1 MAKVEV
7 ELKKLYQILVDAEY
21 FYQVPDYQRPYVW
34 DKDHLGALIDDLV
47 GSYTNNRED
56 EYFCGSIVIAE
67 NPKDK
72 RWDVVDGQQR
82 LTSFIILACTIL
94 RLYKHRLEQK
104 SKDFIEGSIYDKY
117 DKEKERLKFLTAQNY
132 NSIFENTVLNHLEF
146 EDNIKKSELNKKF
159 EENTYLRNAYY
170 FRELLNES
178 MENGSISDMDDFV
191 KWFYEHIVLTRIVC
205 FEQDS
210 AMQIFQV
217 LNDRGQPLSP
227 IDILKSSLMQEIKQD
242 SEKRKDFIT
251 TWDKLVEACKSVE
264 GIDIDLEDFF
274 NMYLEYADPSSS
286 KKRADKGLKKVF
298 KDSKKDACE
307 FIYGISEFMK
317 SYTDLLK
324 KQDRYIY
331 LLRYLPS
338 RYWASILTTA
348 LYVKYP
354 DFDALKRLLVSYY
367 YQTWIAGGTITRIKQ
382 TSINIIKNV
391 KNNKGIETIQELI
404 LDNIESYNT
413 FNQYHYNLWDSSSVY
428 PSKWLRPILALAN
441 YFMADEEKPHFIAMD
456 AETQV
461 EHILPQKPKRGSQW
475 NADFDKEKREE
486 WVNHIANLTL
496 LKRKKNAQALNMDF
510 DEKRKIY
517 SGKDPSKVISSMC
530 YRLGIKDF
538 FFFSPLR
545 NTHGYGFTD
554 LAINDLLSKPCIFN
568 PKTNQL
574 VRLDYIKNQFQK
586 TPLLFSADLGA
597 DLVSNIELQKIL
609 LEHFEQCIITDH
621 HKSFEVD
628 WIDGNKISYINLN
641 DEKDANYYS
650 GAFTSALVFSQ
661 IFKYKPLL

>member
-7 ELKKLYQILVDAEY
+7 ELKKLYQILVDA
-21 FYQVPDYQRPYVW
+21 
-34 DKDHLGALIDDLV
+34 
-47 GSYTNNRED
+47 

-94 RLYKHRLEQK
+94 RLYKHRLGQK

-132 NSIFENTVLNHLEF
+132 NSIFENTVLKSLEF

-170 FRELLNES
+170 FKELLDES
-178 MENGSISDMDDFV
+178 MENGAISNIDDFV
-191 KWFYEHIVLTRIVC
+191 MWFYDHIVLTRIIC

-242 SEKRKDFIT
+242 DERRKDFIA
-251 TWDKLVEACKSVE
+251 TWDKIVDACKSVE

-298 KDSKKDACE
+298 KDSKKNACE
-307 FIYGISEFMK
+307 FIYEVSEFMK

-338 RYWASILTTA
+338 RFWASILTTA

-354 DFDALKRLLVSYY
+354 DFDALKKLLVSYY

-391 KNNKGIETIQELI
+391 KNNKDIETIQELI
-404 LDNIESYNT
+404 LDNIAFHNT

-428 PSKWLRPILALAN
+428 PSKWVRPVLALAN
-441 YFMADEEKPHFIAMD
+441 YFMTDDEKPNFITMD

-486 WVNHIANLTL
+486 WVNNIANLTL

-510 DEKRKIY
+510 DEKRQIY
-517 SGKDPSKVISSMC
+517 GGKDMSRVISC
-530 YRLGIKDF
+530 YHITKELY
-538 FFFSPLR
+538 S
-545 NTHGYGFTD
+545 
-554 LAINDLLSKPCIFN
+554 
-568 PKTNQL
+568 
-574 VRLDYIKNQFQK
+574 DYRKWNEN
-586 TPLLFSADLGA
+586 S
-597 DLVSNIELQKIL
+597 LQKRYDFL
-609 LEHFEQCIITDH
+609 YEIITPVLH
-621 HKSFEVD
+621 IE
-628 WIDGNKISYINLN
+628 GQEE
-641 DEKDANYYS
+641 DEDD
-650 GAFTSALVFSQ
+650 FDLE
-661 IFKYKPLL
+661 

>member
-7 ELKKLYQILVDAEY
+7 ELKKLHQILVDSEY

-47 GSYTNNRED
+47 GSYTNKED

-67 NPKDK
+67 NQKDK

-94 RLYKHRLEQK
+94 KLYKHSLGQK
-104 SKDFIEGSIYDKY
+104 SEAFIEESIYDRH
-117 DKEKERLKFLTAQNY
+117 DKERERLKFLTAQNY
-132 NSIFENTVLNHLEF
+132 NNIFENTVLNHLEF

-170 FRELLNES
+170 FKELLNEGV
-178 MENGSISDMDDFV
+178 ENGSISDIDDFV
-191 KWFYEHIVLTRIVC
+191 KWFYEHIVLTRIIC

-227 IDILKSSLMQEIKQD
+227 IDILKSNLMQEIRQD

-251 TWDKLVEACKSVE
+251 TWDKLVEACKSIE
-264 GIDIDLEDFF
+264 GIGIDLEDFF
-274 NMYLEYADPSSS
+274 NMYLEYADPSAS

-307 FIYGISEFMK
+307 FIYGVSAFMK

-354 DFDALKRLLVSYY
+354 DFDALKKLLVSYY

-391 KNNKGIETIQELI
+391 KSNKGIKTIQELI
-404 LDNIESYNT
+404 LNNIDSHNT
-413 FNQYHYNLWDSSSVY
+413 FKQYHDNLWDSSSVY
-428 PSKWLRPILALAN
+428 PSKWVRPVLALAN
-441 YFMADEEKPHFIAMD
+441 YFMVDEEKPNFIVMD

-461 EHILPQKPKRGSQW
+461 EHVLPQSPKESSQW
-475 NADFDKEKREE
+475 NADFDKEKKEE
-486 WVNHIANLTL
+486 WVNNIANLTL
-496 LKRKKNAQALNMDF
+496 LKRKKNAQALNGDF

-517 SGKDPSKVISSMC
+517 SGKDTSKVISC
-530 YRLGIKDF
+530 YDITKELYR
-538 FFFSPLR
+538 
-545 NTHGYGFTD
+545 
-554 LAINDLLSKPCIFN
+554 
-568 PKTNQL
+568 
-574 VRLDYIKNQFQK
+574 DYEKWDEK
-586 TPLLFSADLGA
+586 S
-597 DLVSNIELQKIL
+597 LQKRRNFL
-609 LEHFEQCIITDH
+609 YGIITPILH
-621 HKSFEVD
+621 IEGQEEKKMILKKRLI
-628 WIDGNKISYINLN
+628 WN
-641 DEKDANYYS
+641 D
-650 GAFTSALVFSQ
+650 
-661 IFKYKPLL
+661 

>member
-7 ELKKLYQILVDAEY
+7 ELKKLHQILVDAEY

-56 EYFCGSIVIAE
+56 EYFCSSIVIAE

-94 RLYKHRLEQK
+94 RLYKHRLGQK

-146 EDNIKKSELNKKF
+146 EDNIKKSEWNKKF
-159 EENTYLRNAYY
+159 EENTYY
-170 FRELLNES
+170 FKELLNES

-191 KWFYEHIVLTRIVC
+191 KWFYEHIALTRIIC

-274 NMYLEYADPSSS
+274 NMFLEYADPSAS

-298 KDSKKDACE
+298 KDSKKDACG
-307 FIYGISEFMK
+307 FIYDVSAFMK

-338 RYWASILTTA
+338 RFWASILTTA

-354 DFDALKRLLVSYY
+354 DFDALKKLLVSYY

-391 KNNKGIETIQELI
+391 KSNKDIETIQELI

-413 FNQYHYNLWDSSSVY
+413 FNQYHYNLWDSYSVY
-428 PSKWLRPILALAN
+428 PSKWLRPVLALAN
-441 YFMADEEKPHFIAMD
+441 YFMTDEEKPHFIVMD

-461 EHILPQKPKRGSQW
+461 EHILPQTPKRGSQW

-486 WVNHIANLTL
+486 WVNNIANLTL
-496 LKRKKNAQALNMDF
+496 LKRKKNAKALNGDF

-517 SGKDPSKVISSMC
+517 GGKDPSKVISC
-530 YRLGIKDF
+530 YDITKELYSNYRKWNEKSLQERYKSLYNTITPVLHIEGQEEEIEEEIEDDF
-538 FFFSPLR
+538 
-545 NTHGYGFTD
+545 D
-554 LAINDLLSKPCIFN
+554 L
-568 PKTNQL
+568 
-574 VRLDYIKNQFQK
+574 
-586 TPLLFSADLGA
+586 
-597 DLVSNIELQKIL
+597 E
-609 LEHFEQCIITDH
+609 
-621 HKSFEVD
+621 
-628 WIDGNKISYINLN
+628 
-641 DEKDANYYS
+641 
-650 GAFTSALVFSQ
+650 
-661 IFKYKPLL
+661 

>member
-7 ELKKLYQILVDAEY
+7 ELKKLHKILVDGDY

-47 GSYTNNRED
+47 GSYTNNKED

-67 NPKDK
+67 NQKDK

-94 RLYKHRLEQK
+94 KLYKNSLGQK
-104 SKDFIEGSIYDKY
+104 SEAFIKESIHDRH
-117 DKEKERLKFLTAQNY
+117 DEEKERLKFLTAQNY
-132 NSIFENTVLNHLEF
+132 NNIFENTVLNNLEF

-170 FRELLNES
+170 FKELLNES
-178 MENGSISDMDDFV
+178 VANDSISDIDDFV
-191 KWFYEHIVLTRIVC
+191 KWFYEHIVLTRIIC

-227 IDILKSSLMQEIKQD
+227 IDILKSNLMQEIKQD
-242 SEKRKDFIT
+242 SEKRKDFII
-251 TWDKLVEACKSVE
+251 TWDKLVEACKSIE

-274 NMYLEYADPSSS
+274 NMYLEYADPSNS
-286 KKRADKGLKKVF
+286 KKRVDKELKKVF

-307 FIYGISEFMK
+307 FIYGVSAFMK

-354 DFDALKRLLVSYY
+354 DFDALKKLLVSYY

-391 KNNKGIETIQELI
+391 KSNKGIKTIQELI
-404 LDNIESYNT
+404 LNNIDSHDT
-413 FNQYHYNLWDSSSVY
+413 FDQYSYNLWRSSSVY
-428 PSKWLRPILALAN
+428 PSNWVRPVLALAN
-441 YFMADEEKPHFIAMD
+441 YFMVDEEKPNFIVME

-461 EHILPQKPKRGSQW
+461 EHILPQKPKKGSQW
-475 NADFDKEKREE
+475 NADFDKEKKEK
-486 WVNHIANLTL
+486 WVNNIANLTL
-496 LKRKKNAQALNMDF
+496 LKRKKNAQALNGDF

-517 SGKDPSKVISSMC
+517 GGKDTSKVISC
-530 YRLGIKDF
+530 YDITKELYKDYKKWDEK
-538 FFFSPLR
+538 S
-545 NTHGYGFTD
+545 
-554 LAINDLLSKPCIFN
+554 
-568 PKTNQL
+568 
-574 VRLDYIKNQFQK
+574 
-586 TPLLFSADLGA
+586 
-597 DLVSNIELQKIL
+597 LQKRYDFL
-609 LEHFEQCIITDH
+609 YGIITPILHIEEEEDD
-621 HKSFEVD
+621 FEEE
-628 WIDGNKISYINLN
+628 IDL
-641 DEKDANYYS
+641 E
-650 GAFTSALVFSQ
+650 
-661 IFKYKPLL
+661 

>member
-1 MAKVEV
+1 MARIEV
-7 ELKKLYQILVDAEY
+7 ELKGLHQILADRDY

-34 DKDHLGALIDDLV
+34 DKDHLGALMDDLV

-56 EYFCGSIVIAE
+56 EYFCGSIVIAK
-67 NPKDK
+67 NQKDE

-94 RLYKHRLEQK
+94 RLYKHSLGQK
-104 SKDFIEGSIYDKY
+104 SKAFIEESIYDRF
-117 DKEKERLKFLTAQNY
+117 DKDKNRLRFLTAQNY
-132 NSIFENTVLNHLEF
+132 NHIFENTVLKNLEF
-146 EDNIKKSELNKKF
+146 EDNLKKSELHKKF
-159 EENTYLRNAYY
+159 EENTYWRNAYY
-170 FRELLNES
+170 FKELLNES
-178 MENGSISDMDDFV
+178 IKNGSISDIDDFV
-191 KWFYEHIVLTRIVC
+191 GWFYEHIVLTRIIC

-242 SEKRKDFIT
+242 SERREDFKT
-251 TWDKLVEACKSVE
+251 TWDKLVEDCKSVE

-274 NMYLEYADPSSS
+274 NMYLEYADPSAS

-307 FIYGISEFMK
+307 FIYDVSAFMK

-324 KQDRYIY
+324 KQDRYIH

-338 RYWASILTTA
+338 RFWASILTTA

-354 DFDALKRLLVSYY
+354 DFDALKKLLVSYY

-391 KNNKGIETIQELI
+391 KSIKGIETIQELV
-404 LDNIESYNT
+404 LDNIGSYNT
-413 FNQYHYNLWDSSSVY
+413 FNQYFYNLWDSSSVY
-428 PSKWLRPILALAN
+428 SSKWVRPVLALAN
-441 YFMADEEKPHFIAMD
+441 YFMTDEEKPHFIVMD

-475 NADFDKEKREE
+475 NADFDQEKREE
-486 WVNHIANLTL
+486 WVNSIANLTL
-496 LKRKKNAQALNMDF
+496 LKRKKNAKALNMDF

-517 SGKDPSKVISSMC
+517 GGKDTSKVISC
-530 YRLGIKDF
+530 YDITKELY
-538 FFFSPLR
+538 S
-545 NTHGYGFTD
+545 
-554 LAINDLLSKPCIFN
+554 
-568 PKTNQL
+568 
-574 VRLDYIKNQFQK
+574 DYKK
-586 TPLLFSADLGA
+586 WDEES
-597 DLVSNIELQKIL
+597 LQKRYKSL
-609 LEHFEQCIITDH
+609 YEIITPILH
-621 HKSFEVD
+621 IEGQEEEEEKLKA
-628 WIDGNKISYINLN
+628 NALN
-641 DEKDANYYS
+641 M
-650 GAFTSALVFSQ
+650 
-661 IFKYKPLL
+661 IF

>member
-94 RLYKHRLEQK
+94 RLYKHRLGQK
-104 SKDFIEGSIYDKY
+104 SKDFIEGSIYDEY

-159 EENTYLRNAYY
+159 DENTYLRNAYY

-178 MENGSISDMDDFV
+178 IKNGSISDIDDFV
-191 KWFYEHIVLTRIVC
+191 KWFYEHIVVTRIVC

-264 GIDIDLEDFF
+264 GVDIDLEDFF
-274 NMYLEYADPSSS
+274 NMYLEYADPSAS

-298 KDSKKDACE
+298 KDSKKDACG
-307 FIYGISEFMK
+307 FIYDVSAFMK

-338 RYWASILTTA
+338 RFWASILTTA

-354 DFDALKRLLVSYY
+354 DFDALKKLLVSYY

-391 KNNKGIETIQELI
+391 KNNKDIETIQELI

-413 FNQYHYNLWDSSSVY
+413 FDQYRYNLWDSYSVY
-428 PSKWLRPILALAN
+428 PSKWLRPVLALAN
-441 YFMADEEKPHFIAMD
+441 YFMTDEEKPYFIVMD

-461 EHILPQKPKRGSQW
+461 EHILPQNPKRGSQW
-475 NADFDKEKREE
+475 NADFDKEKREK
-486 WVNHIANLTL
+486 WVNNIANLTL
-496 LKRKKNAQALNMDF
+496 LKRKKNAKALNGDF

-517 SGKDPSKVISSMC
+517 GGKDPSKVISC
-530 YRLGIKDF
+530 YDITKELYSSYRKWNEKSLQERYKSLYNTITPILHIEGQIEGQKEEIEEEFEDDF
-538 FFFSPLR
+538 
-545 NTHGYGFTD
+545 D
-554 LAINDLLSKPCIFN
+554 L
-568 PKTNQL
+568 
-574 VRLDYIKNQFQK
+574 
-586 TPLLFSADLGA
+586 
-597 DLVSNIELQKIL
+597 E
-609 LEHFEQCIITDH
+609 
-621 HKSFEVD
+621 
-628 WIDGNKISYINLN
+628 
-641 DEKDANYYS
+641 
-650 GAFTSALVFSQ
+650 
-661 IFKYKPLL
+661 

>member
-94 RLYKHRLEQK
+94 KLYKHRLGQK

-132 NSIFENTVLNHLEF
+132 NSIFENTVLNNLEF

-170 FRELLNES
+170 FKELLNES

-191 KWFYEHIVLTRIVC
+191 KWFYEHIALTRIIC

-286 KKRADKGLKKVF
+286 KKRADKELKKVF
-298 KDSKKDACE
+298 KDSKKDACG
-307 FIYGISEFMK
+307 FIYEISEFMK
-317 SYTDLLK
+317 AYTALLK

-354 DFDALKRLLVSYY
+354 DFDALKKLLVSYY
-367 YQTWIAGGTITRIKQ
+367 YQTWIAGGTITHIKQ

-391 KNNKGIETIQELI
+391 KSNKDTETIQELI
-404 LDNIESYNT
+404 LNNIDSYNT
-413 FNQYHYNLWDSSSVY
+413 FNQYHYNLWDSYSVY
-428 PSKWLRPILALAN
+428 SSKWVRPVLALAN
-441 YFMADEEKPHFIAMD
+441 YFMADEEKPHFIVID
-456 AETQV
+456 SETQV
-461 EHILPQKPKRGSQW
+461 EHILPQNPKRGSQW
-475 NADFDKEKREE
+475 NADFNKEKREE
-486 WVNHIANLTL
+486 WVNNIANLTL
-496 LKRKKNAQALNMDF
+496 LKRKKNAKALNGDF

-517 SGKDPSKVISSMC
+517 GGKDPSKVISC
-530 YRLGIKDF
+530 YDITKELYNNYRKWNEKSLQERYDF
-538 FFFSPLR
+538 L
-545 NTHGYGFTD
+545 Y
-554 LAINDLLSKPCIFN
+554 
-568 PKTNQL
+568 
-574 VRLDYIKNQFQK
+574 
-586 TPLLFSADLGA
+586 
-597 DLVSNIELQKIL
+597 
-609 LEHFEQCIITDH
+609 
-621 HKSFEVD
+621 
-628 WIDGNKISYINLN
+628 NKITPVLHIEGQEEEYEDDFDL
-641 DEKDANYYS
+641 E
-650 GAFTSALVFSQ
+650 
-661 IFKYKPLL
+661 

>member
-132 NSIFENTVLNHLEF
+132 NNIFENTVLNHLEF

-159 EENTYLRNAYY
+159 DENTYLRNAYY

-191 KWFYEHIVLTRIVC
+191 EWFYEHIVLTRIIC

-227 IDILKSSLMQEIKQD
+227 IDILKSNLMQEIKQD

-251 TWDKLVEACKSVE
+251 TWDKLVEDCKSVE

-274 NMYLEYADPSSS
+274 NMYLEYADPSVS

-298 KDSKKDACE
+298 KDSKKDACG
-307 FIYGISEFMK
+307 FIYEVSEFMK
-317 SYTDLLK
+317 AYTALLK
-324 KQDRYIY
+324 KQDRYLY

-354 DFDALKRLLVSYY
+354 DFDALKKLLVSYY
-367 YQTWIAGGTITRIKQ
+367 YQTWIAGGTITRIKP

-391 KNNKGIETIQELI
+391 KSNKGIETIKELI
-404 LDNIESYNT
+404 LHNIDSYNT
-413 FNQYHYNLWDSSSVY
+413 FNQYFYNLWKSSSVY
-428 PSKWLRPILALAN
+428 PSKWVHPVLALAN
-441 YFMADEEKPHFIAMD
+441 YFMADEEKPHFIVMD

-461 EHILPQKPKRGSQW
+461 EHILPQNPRKGSQW

-486 WVNHIANLTL
+486 WVNRIANLTL
-496 LKRKKNAQALNMDF
+496 LKRKKNAKALNGDF

-517 SGKDPSKVISSMC
+517 GGKDTSKAISC
-530 YRLGIKDF
+530 Y
-538 FFFSPLR
+538 
-545 NTHGYGFTD
+545 
-554 LAINDLLSKPCIFN
+554 
-568 PKTNQL
+568 
-574 VRLDYIKNQFQK
+574 YITK
-586 TPLLFSADLGA
+586 
-597 DLVSNIELQKIL
+597 ELYNNYKKWNEKSLQERDKFL
-609 LEHFEQCIITDH
+609 YDIITPVLH
-621 HKSFEVD
+621 IEGQKE
-628 WIDGNKISYINLN
+628 GYEYE
-641 DEKDANYYS
+641 DEFD
-650 GAFTSALVFSQ
+650 LE
-661 IFKYKPLL
+661 

>member
-7 ELKKLYQILVDAEY
+7 ELKKLHQILVDGEY

-47 GSYTNNRED
+47 GSYTNNKED

-67 NPKDK
+67 NQKDN

-94 RLYKHRLEQK
+94 KLYKNSLGQK
-104 SKDFIEGSIYDKY
+104 SKAFIKESIYDRH
-117 DKEKERLKFLTAQNY
+117 DEEKERLKFLTAQNY
-132 NSIFENTVLNHLEF
+132 NNIFENTVLNHLEF

-170 FRELLNES
+170 FKELLNES
-178 MENGSISDMDDFV
+178 VENGSISDIDDFV
-191 KWFYEHIVLTRIVC
+191 KWFYEHIVLTRIIC

-227 IDILKSSLMQEIKQD
+227 IDILKSNLMQEIKQD

-251 TWDKLVEACKSVE
+251 TWDKLIEACKSIE
-264 GIDIDLEDFF
+264 DIDIDLEDFF
-274 NMYLEYADPSSS
+274 NMYLEYADPSTS

-307 FIYGISEFMK
+307 FIYGVSAFMK

-354 DFDALKRLLVSYY
+354 DFDALKKLLVSYY
-367 YQTWIAGGTITRIKQ
+367 YQNWIAGGTITRIKQ

-391 KNNKGIETIQELI
+391 KSNKGIKTIQELI
-404 LDNIESYNT
+404 LNNIDSYNT
-413 FNQYHYNLWDSSSVY
+413 FDQYFYNLWDSYSVY
-428 PSKWLRPILALAN
+428 PSKWVRPVLALAN
-441 YFMADEEKPHFIAMD
+441 YFMVDEEKPNFIVMD

-475 NADFDKEKREE
+475 NADFDKEKKEK
-486 WVNHIANLTL
+486 WVNNIANLTL
-496 LKRKKNAQALNMDF
+496 LKRKKNAQALNGDF

-517 SGKDPSKVISSMC
+517 GGKDTSKMISC
-530 YRLGIKDF
+530 YDITKELYR
-538 FFFSPLR
+538 
-545 NTHGYGFTD
+545 
-554 LAINDLLSKPCIFN
+554 
-568 PKTNQL
+568 
-574 VRLDYIKNQFQK
+574 DYEKWDEK
-586 TPLLFSADLGA
+586 S
-597 DLVSNIELQKIL
+597 LQKRHNFL
-609 LEHFEQCIITDH
+609 HGIITPILH
-621 HKSFEVD
+621 IEGQEEEFEEE
-628 WIDGNKISYINLN
+628 IEEEN
-641 DEKDANYYS
+641 
-650 GAFTSALVFSQ
+650 
-661 IFKYKPLL
+661 

>member
-7 ELKKLYQILVDAEY
+7 ELKKLHQILVDSEY

-47 GSYTNNRED
+47 SSYTDNED
-56 EYFCGSIVIAE
+56 QYFCGSIVIAE
-67 NPKDK
+67 NQKDN

-94 RLYKHRLEQK
+94 RLYKDSLEQK
-104 SKDFIEGSIYDKY
+104 SKAFIEESIYDRY
-117 DKEKERLKFLTAQNY
+117 DKEKERLRFLTAQNY

-159 EENTYLRNAYY
+159 DENTYLRNAYY

-178 MENGSISDMDDFV
+178 IKNGSISDIDDFV
-191 KWFYEHIVLTRIVC
+191 EWFYEHIVLTRIIC

-264 GIDIDLEDFF
+264 GVDIDLEDFF
-274 NMYLEYADPSSS
+274 NMYLEYADPSTS

-298 KDSKKDACE
+298 KDSKKDACGFIYEISE
-307 FIYGISEFMK
+307 FIYDVSAFMK

-338 RYWASILTTA
+338 RFWASILTTA

-391 KNNKGIETIQELI
+391 KSNKGIETIQELI

-413 FNQYHYNLWDSSSVY
+413 FNQYHYNLWESSSVY
-428 PSKWLRPILALAN
+428 PSKWVRPVLALAN
-441 YFMADEEKPHFIAMD
+441 YFMADEEKPHFIVMD

-496 LKRKKNAQALNMDF
+496 LKRKKNAQALNGDF

-517 SGKDPSKVISSMC
+517 GGKDTSKVISC
-530 YRLGIKDF
+530 YDITKEL
-538 FFFSPLR
+538 
-545 NTHGYGFTD
+545 Y
-554 LAINDLLSKPCIFN
+554 
-568 PKTNQL
+568 
-574 VRLDYIKNQFQK
+574 
-586 TPLLFSADLGA
+586 
-597 DLVSNIELQKIL
+597 SNYRKWNEKSLQERHKFL
-609 LEHFEQCIITDH
+609 YNIITPILHIEGQEEEIEEEIEDD
-621 HKSFEVD
+621 FDLE
-628 WIDGNKISYINLN
+628 
-641 DEKDANYYS
+641 
-650 GAFTSALVFSQ
+650 
-661 IFKYKPLL
+661 

>member
-7 ELKKLYQILVDAEY
+7 ELKKLHQILVDSEY

-47 GSYTNNRED
+47 GSYTNNKED
-56 EYFCGSIVIAE
+56 QYFCGSIVIAE
-67 NPKDK
+67 NQKDN

-94 RLYKHRLEQK
+94 KLYKNSLGQK
-104 SKDFIEGSIYDKY
+104 SEAFIKESIYDRH
-117 DKEKERLKFLTAQNY
+117 DEEKERLKFLTAQNY
-132 NSIFENTVLNHLEF
+132 NNIFENTVLNHLEF

-159 EENTYLRNAYY
+159 EENTYLRNAYH
-170 FRELLNES
+170 FKELLNES
-178 MENGSISDMDDFV
+178 VENGSISDIDNFV
-191 KWFYEHIVLTRIVC
+191 EWFYEHIALTRIIC

-227 IDILKSSLMQEIKQD
+227 IDILKSNLMQEIKQD

-251 TWDKLVEACKSVE
+251 TWDKLVEACKSIE

-274 NMYLEYADPSSS
+274 NMYLEYADPSVS

-307 FIYGISEFMK
+307 FIYGVSAFMK

-354 DFDALKRLLVSYY
+354 DFDALKKLLVSYY
-367 YQTWIAGGTITRIKQ
+367 YQNWIAGGAITRIKQ

-391 KNNKGIETIQELI
+391 KSNKGIKTIQELI
-404 LDNIESYNT
+404 LNNIDSYNT
-413 FNQYHYNLWDSSSVY
+413 FDQYFYNLWDSSSVY
-428 PSKWLRPILALAN
+428 PSKWVRPVLSLAN
-441 YFMADEEKPHFIAMD
+441 YFMVDEEKPNFIVMD

-461 EHILPQKPKRGSQW
+461 EHILPQKPKKGSQW
-475 NADFDKEKREE
+475 NADFDKEKKEK
-486 WVNHIANLTL
+486 WVNNIANLTL
-496 LKRKKNAQALNMDF
+496 LKRKKNAKALNGDF

-517 SGKDPSKVISSMC
+517 GGKDTSKVISC
-530 YRLGIKDF
+530 YDITKELYR
-538 FFFSPLR
+538 
-545 NTHGYGFTD
+545 
-554 LAINDLLSKPCIFN
+554 
-568 PKTNQL
+568 
-574 VRLDYIKNQFQK
+574 DYKK
-586 TPLLFSADLGA
+586 WDEKS
-597 DLVSNIELQKIL
+597 LQKRYDSL
-609 LEHFEQCIITDH
+609 YEIITPILHIEGQEEEYEDD
-621 HKSFEVD
+621 FDLE
-628 WIDGNKISYINLN
+628 
-641 DEKDANYYS
+641 
-650 GAFTSALVFSQ
+650 
-661 IFKYKPLL
+661 

>member
-7 ELKKLYQILVDAEY
+7 ELKKLYQILADSEY

-34 DKDHLGALIDDLV
+34 DEDHLGALIDDLV
-47 GSYTNNRED
+47 DSYTNNKE

-67 NPKDK
+67 NQKDK

-94 RLYKHRLEQK
+94 KLYEHNLGQK
-104 SKDFIEGSIYDKY
+104 SKAFIKESIHDRH
-117 DKEKERLKFLTAQNY
+117 DEEKERLKFLTAQNY
-132 NSIFENTVLNHLEF
+132 NAIFENTVLNNLEF
-146 EDNIKKSELNKKF
+146 EYNIKKSELNKKF

-170 FRELLNES
+170 FKELLNES
-178 MENGSISDMDDFV
+178 EENGSISDIDNFV
-191 KWFYEHIVLTRIVC
+191 EWFYEHIVLTRIIC

-227 IDILKSSLMQEIKQD
+227 IDILKSNLMQEIKQD

-251 TWDKLVEACKSVE
+251 TWDKLVEACKSIE

-274 NMYLEYADPSSS
+274 NMYLEYADPSNS
-286 KKRADKGLKKVF
+286 KERADKRLKKVF

-307 FIYGISEFMK
+307 FIYGVSAFMK

-354 DFDALKRLLVSYY
+354 DFDALKKLLVSYY

-391 KNNKGIETIQELI
+391 KSNKGIKTIQELI
-404 LDNIESYNT
+404 LNNIDSYNT
-413 FNQYHYNLWDSSSVY
+413 FNQYFYNLWDSSSVY
-428 PSKWLRPILALAN
+428 PSKWVRPVLALAN
-441 YFMADEEKPHFIAMD
+441 YFMVDEEKPNFIVMD

-461 EHILPQKPKRGSQW
+461 EHVLPQKPEKDSQW
-475 NADFDKEKREE
+475 NADFDKEKKEE
-486 WVNHIANLTL
+486 WVNNIANLTL
-496 LKRKKNAQALNMDF
+496 LKRKKNAQALNGDF
-510 DEKRKIY
+510 DEKIKIY
-517 SGKDPSKVISSMC
+517 GGKDTSKVISC
-530 YRLGIKDF
+530 YDITKELYR
-538 FFFSPLR
+538 
-545 NTHGYGFTD
+545 
-554 LAINDLLSKPCIFN
+554 
-568 PKTNQL
+568 
-574 VRLDYIKNQFQK
+574 DYEKWDEK
-586 TPLLFSADLGA
+586 S
-597 DLVSNIELQKIL
+597 LQKRRNFL
-609 LEHFEQCIITDH
+609 YGIITPILH
-621 HKSFEVD
+621 IEGQEEEIEEE
-628 WIDGNKISYINLN
+628 IDL
-641 DEKDANYYS
+641 E
-650 GAFTSALVFSQ
+650 
-661 IFKYKPLL
+661 

>member
-132 NSIFENTVLNHLEF
+132 NNIFENTVLNNLEF

-178 MENGSISDMDDFV
+178 MKNGSISDIDNFV
-191 KWFYEHIVLTRIVC
+191 KWFYEHIALTRIIC

-264 GIDIDLEDFF
+264 GVDIDLEDFF
-274 NMYLEYADPSSS
+274 NMYLEYADPSVS
-286 KKRADKGLKKVF
+286 KKRADKELKKVF
-298 KDSKKDACE
+298 KDSKKDACG
-307 FIYGISEFMK
+307 FIYEISEFMK
-317 SYTDLLK
+317 AYTALLK
-324 KQDRYIY
+324 KQDRYVY

-338 RYWASILTTA
+338 RYWVSILTTA

-354 DFDALKRLLVSYY
+354 DFDALKKLLVSYY
-367 YQTWIAGGTITRIKQ
+367 YQTWIAGGTITRIKP

-391 KNNKGIETIQELI
+391 KSNKDIETIQELV
-404 LDNIESYNT
+404 LNNINSYNT

-428 PSKWLRPILALAN
+428 PSKWLRPVLALAN
-441 YFMADEEKPHFIAMD
+441 YFMTDEEKPHFIAMD

-461 EHILPQKPKRGSQW
+461 EHILPQNPKKGSQW
-475 NADFDKEKREE
+475 NADFDKEKREK
-486 WVNHIANLTL
+486 WVNDIANLTL
-496 LKRKKNAQALNMDF
+496 LKRKKNAKALNGDF

-517 SGKDPSKVISSMC
+517 GGKDPSKVISC
-530 YRLGIKDF
+530 YDITKELYSNYRKWNEKSLKERYK
-538 FFFSPLR
+538 SLY
-545 NTHGYGFTD
+545 NTITPVLHIEGQKEEFEEEIEEEID
-554 LAINDLLSKPCIFN
+554 L
-568 PKTNQL
+568 
-574 VRLDYIKNQFQK
+574 
-586 TPLLFSADLGA
+586 
-597 DLVSNIELQKIL
+597 E
-609 LEHFEQCIITDH
+609 
-621 HKSFEVD
+621 
-628 WIDGNKISYINLN
+628 
-641 DEKDANYYS
+641 
-650 GAFTSALVFSQ
+650 
-661 IFKYKPLL
+661 

>member
-7 ELKKLYQILVDAEY
+7 ELKKLHQILVDNDF

-56 EYFCGSIVIAE
+56 EYFCGSIVIVE
-67 NPKDK
+67 NQKDK

-94 RLYKHRLEQK
+94 KLYKNSLGQK
-104 SKDFIEGSIYDKY
+104 SKAFIEESIYDRY
-117 DKEKERLKFLTAQNY
+117 NKEKGRLKFLTAQNY
-132 NSIFENTVLNHLEF
+132 NSIFENTVLNNLEF

-170 FRELLNES
+170 FKELLNES
-178 MENGSISDMDDFV
+178 IKNGSISDMDDFV
-191 KWFYEHIVLTRIVC
+191 EWFYEHIVLTRIIC

-227 IDILKSSLMQEIKQD
+227 IDILKSNLMQEIKQD

-251 TWDKLVEACKSVE
+251 TWDKLVEACKSIE

-286 KKRADKGLKKVF
+286 KKRVDKELKKVF

-307 FIYGISEFMK
+307 FIYGVSAFME

-331 LLRYLPS
+331 LLRYLPY

-354 DFDALKRLLVSYY
+354 DFDALKKLLVSYY

-391 KNNKGIETIQELI
+391 KSNKGIKTIQELI
-404 LDNIESYNT
+404 LNNIDSHNT
-413 FNQYHYNLWDSSSVY
+413 FKQYHDNLWDSSSVY
-428 PSKWLRPILALAN
+428 PSKWVHPVLALAN
-441 YFMADEEKPHFIAMD
+441 YFMVDEEKPNFIVMD

-461 EHILPQKPKRGSQW
+461 EHVLPQKPKRGSQW
-475 NADFDKEKREE
+475 DADFDKKKEE
-486 WVNHIANLTL
+486 L
-496 LKRKKNAQALNMDF
+496 
-510 DEKRKIY
+510 
-517 SGKDPSKVISSMC
+517 GK
-530 YRLGIKDF
+530 
-538 FFFSPLR
+538 
-545 NTHGYGFTD
+545 
-554 LAINDLLSKPCIFN
+554 
-568 PKTNQL
+568 
-574 VRLDYIKNQFQK
+574 
-586 TPLLFSADLGA
+586 
-597 DLVSNIELQKIL
+597 
-609 LEHFEQCIITDH
+609 
-621 HKSFEVD
+621 
-628 WIDGNKISYINLN
+628 
-641 DEKDANYYS
+641 
-650 GAFTSALVFSQ
+650 
-661 IFKYKPLL
+661 

>member
-94 RLYKHRLEQK
+94 RLYKHRLGQK

-132 NSIFENTVLNHLEF
+132 NSIFENTVLNNLEF

-178 MENGSISDMDDFV
+178 MENGSISDIDDFV
-191 KWFYEHIVLTRIVC
+191 KWFYEHIALTRIIC

-264 GIDIDLEDFF
+264 GIDINLEDFF

-298 KDSKKDACE
+298 KDSKKDACG
-307 FIYGISEFMK
+307 FIYEISEFMK
-317 SYTDLLK
+317 AYIALLK
-324 KQDRYIY
+324 KQDRYVY

-348 LYVKYP
+348 LHVKYP
-354 DFDALKRLLVSYY
+354 DFDALKKLLVSYY

-391 KNNKGIETIQELI
+391 KSNKDIETIQELI

-413 FNQYHYNLWDSSSVY
+413 FNQYRYNLWDSDSVY
-428 PSKWLRPILALAN
+428 PSKWVRPVLALAN
-441 YFMADEEKPHFIAMD
+441 YFMADEEKPHFIVMD

-461 EHILPQKPKRGSQW
+461 EHILPQTPKRGSQW

-496 LKRKKNAQALNMDF
+496 LKRKKNAKALNGDF

-517 SGKDPSKVISSMC
+517 GGKDPSKVISC
-530 YRLGIKDF
+530 YDITKELYSNYRKWNEKSLQERYKSLYNTITPVLHIEGQEEEFEEGFEDDF
-538 FFFSPLR
+538 
-545 NTHGYGFTD
+545 D
-554 LAINDLLSKPCIFN
+554 L
-568 PKTNQL
+568 
-574 VRLDYIKNQFQK
+574 
-586 TPLLFSADLGA
+586 
-597 DLVSNIELQKIL
+597 E
-609 LEHFEQCIITDH
+609 
-621 HKSFEVD
+621 
-628 WIDGNKISYINLN
+628 
-641 DEKDANYYS
+641 
-650 GAFTSALVFSQ
+650 
-661 IFKYKPLL
+661 

>member
-1 MAKVEV
+1 M
-7 ELKKLYQILVDAEY
+7 L
-21 FYQVPDYQRPYVW
+21 
-34 DKDHLGALIDDLV
+34 
-47 GSYTNNRED
+47 NN
-56 EYFCGSIVIAE
+56 
-67 NPKDK
+67 
-72 RWDVVDGQQR
+72 
-82 LTSFIILACTIL
+82 
-94 RLYKHRLEQK
+94 
-104 SKDFIEGSIYDKY
+104 
-117 DKEKERLKFLTAQNY
+117 
-132 NSIFENTVLNHLEF
+132 LEF
-146 EDNIKKSELNKKF
+146 EYNIKKSKLNKKF
-159 EENTYLRNAYY
+159 DENTYLRNAYY

-191 KWFYEHIVLTRIVC
+191 KWFYEHIALTRIIC

-307 FIYGISEFMK
+307 FIYDVSAFMK

-324 KQDRYIY
+324 KPDRYIY

-338 RYWASILTTA
+338 RFWASILTTA

-354 DFDALKRLLVSYY
+354 DFDALKKLLVSYY

-391 KNNKGIETIQELI
+391 KSNKGIETIQELI

-413 FNQYHYNLWDSSSVY
+413 FNQYHYNLCV
-428 PSKWLRPILALAN
+428 LALAN
-441 YFMADEEKPHFIAMD
+441 YFMTDEEKPHFIAMD

-461 EHILPQKPKRGSQW
+461 EHILPQTPKRGSQW

-496 LKRKKNAQALNMDF
+496 LKRKKNAEALNMDF

-517 SGKDPSKVISSMC
+517 GGKDPSKVISC
-530 YRLGIKDF
+530 YDITKELYSD
-538 FFFSPLR
+538 
-545 NTHGYGFTD
+545 YGKWD
-554 LAINDLLSKPCIFN
+554 EES
-568 PKTNQL
+568 
-574 VRLDYIKNQFQK
+574 
-586 TPLLFSADLGA
+586 
-597 DLVSNIELQKIL
+597 LQKRHDFL
-609 LEHFEQCIITDH
+609 YEIITPILHIEGQEEEYEDD
-621 HKSFEVD
+621 F
-628 WIDGNKISYINLN
+628 
-641 DEKDANYYS
+641 
-650 GAFTSALVFSQ
+650 
-661 IFKYKPLL
+661 

>member
-7 ELKKLYQILVDAEY
+7 ELKKLYEILVDAKY

-34 DKDHLGALIDDLV
+34 DKDHLGVLVDDLV

-56 EYFCGSIVIAE
+56 EYFCGSIVIIE

-170 FRELLNES
+170 FKELLNES

-191 KWFYEHIVLTRIVC
+191 KWFYEHIALTRIIC

-264 GIDIDLEDFF
+264 GVDIDLEDFF
-274 NMYLEYADPSSS
+274 NMYLEYADPSAS

-298 KDSKKDACE
+298 KDSKKDACG
-307 FIYGISEFMK
+307 FIYEISEFMK
-317 SYTDLLK
+317 AYTALLK

-354 DFDALKRLLVSYY
+354 DFDALKKLLVSYY

-391 KNNKGIETIQELI
+391 KSNKSVETIQELI

-413 FNQYHYNLWDSSSVY
+413 FDQYHYNLWDSSSVY
-428 PSKWLRPILALAN
+428 PSKWVRPVLALAN
-441 YFMADEEKPHFIAMD
+441 YFMADEEKPHFIVMD

-475 NADFDKEKREE
+475 NADFDKEKREK
-486 WVNHIANLTL
+486 WVNNIANLTL
-496 LKRKKNAQALNMDF
+496 LKRKKNAKALNGDF

-517 SGKDPSKVISSMC
+517 GGKDPSKVISC
-530 YRLGIKDF
+530 YDITKELYSNYRKWNEKSLQERYKFLYNTITPILHIEGQEKECEDDF
-538 FFFSPLR
+538 
-545 NTHGYGFTD
+545 D
-554 LAINDLLSKPCIFN
+554 L
-568 PKTNQL
+568 
-574 VRLDYIKNQFQK
+574 
-586 TPLLFSADLGA
+586 
-597 DLVSNIELQKIL
+597 E
-609 LEHFEQCIITDH
+609 
-621 HKSFEVD
+621 
-628 WIDGNKISYINLN
+628 
-641 DEKDANYYS
+641 
-650 GAFTSALVFSQ
+650 
-661 IFKYKPLL
+661 

>member
-7 ELKKLYQILVDAEY
+7 ELKKLYQILVDSEY

-104 SKDFIEGSIYDKY
+104 SKAFIEESIYDRY

-178 MENGSISDMDDFV
+178 MENGSISDIDNFV
-191 KWFYEHIVLTRIVC
+191 KWFYEHIVLTRIIC

-264 GIDIDLEDFF
+264 GVDIDLEDFF
-274 NMYLEYADPSSS
+274 NMYLEYADPSTS

-298 KDSKKDACE
+298 KDSKKDACG
-307 FIYGISEFMK
+307 FIYEISEFMK
-317 SYTDLLK
+317 AYITLLK
-324 KQDRYIY
+324 KQDRHIY

-338 RYWASILTTA
+338 RFWASILTTA
-348 LYVKYP
+348 LHVKYT
-354 DFDALKRLLVSYY
+354 DFDALKKLLVSYY

-391 KNNKGIETIQELI
+391 KSNKSVETIKELV
-404 LDNIESYNT
+404 LNNINSYNT
-413 FNQYHYNLWDSSSVY
+413 FDQYFYNLWDSSSVY
-428 PSKWLRPILALAN
+428 PSKWVRPVLALAN
-441 YFMADEEKPHFIAMD
+441 YFMTDEEKPHFIAMD

-461 EHILPQKPKRGSQW
+461 EHILPQNPKRGSQW

-486 WVNHIANLTL
+486 WVNNIANLTL
-496 LKRKKNAQALNMDF
+496 LKHKKNAKALNGDF

-517 SGKDPSKVISSMC
+517 GGKDPSKAISC
-530 YRLGIKDF
+530 YDITKKLYSNYRKWNEKSLKERYNFLYSKITPVLHIEGQEEEFEEEIEDDF
-538 FFFSPLR
+538 
-545 NTHGYGFTD
+545 D
-554 LAINDLLSKPCIFN
+554 L
-568 PKTNQL
+568 
-574 VRLDYIKNQFQK
+574 
-586 TPLLFSADLGA
+586 
-597 DLVSNIELQKIL
+597 E
-609 LEHFEQCIITDH
+609 
-621 HKSFEVD
+621 
-628 WIDGNKISYINLN
+628 
-641 DEKDANYYS
+641 
-650 GAFTSALVFSQ
+650 
-661 IFKYKPLL
+661 

>member
-94 RLYKHRLEQK
+94 RLYKHRLGQK

-132 NSIFENTVLNHLEF
+132 NSIFENTVLKSLEF

-170 FRELLNES
+170 FKELLDES
-178 MENGSISDMDDFV
+178 MENGAISNIDDFV
-191 KWFYEHIVLTRIVC
+191 MWFYDHIVLTRIIC

-242 SEKRKDFIT
+242 DERRKDFIA
-251 TWDKLVEACKSVE
+251 TWDKIVDACKSVE
-264 GIDIDLEDFF
+264 GIDIDLEYFF

-298 KDSKKDACE
+298 KDSKKNACE
-307 FIYGISEFMK
+307 FIYDVSAFMK

-324 KQDRYIY
+324 KQDQYIY

-338 RYWASILTTA
+338 RFWASILTTA

-354 DFDALKRLLVSYY
+354 DFDALKKLLVSYY

-391 KNNKGIETIQELI
+391 KNNKDIETIQELI
-404 LDNIESYNT
+404 LDNIAFHNT

-428 PSKWLRPILALAN
+428 PSKWVRPVLALAN
-441 YFMADEEKPHFIAMD
+441 YFMTDDEEPNFIAMD

-486 WVNHIANLTL
+486 WVNNIANLTL

-510 DEKRKIY
+510 DEKRQIY
-517 SGKDPSKVISSMC
+517 GGKDMSRVISC
-530 YRLGIKDF
+530 YHITKELY
-538 FFFSPLR
+538 S
-545 NTHGYGFTD
+545 
-554 LAINDLLSKPCIFN
+554 
-568 PKTNQL
+568 
-574 VRLDYIKNQFQK
+574 DYRKWNEN
-586 TPLLFSADLGA
+586 S
-597 DLVSNIELQKIL
+597 LQKRYDFL
-609 LEHFEQCIITDH
+609 YEIITPVLH
-621 HKSFEVD
+621 IE
-628 WIDGNKISYINLN
+628 GQEE
-641 DEKDANYYS
+641 DEDD
-650 GAFTSALVFSQ
+650 FDLE
-661 IFKYKPLL
+661 

>member
-7 ELKKLYQILVDAEY
+7 ELKKLHQILVDAEY

-94 RLYKHRLEQK
+94 RLYKHRLGQK
-104 SKDFIEGSIYDKY
+104 SKAFIEESIYDRY

-132 NSIFENTVLNHLEF
+132 NNIFENTVLNHLEF

-159 EENTYLRNAYY
+159 DENTYLRNAYY

-191 KWFYEHIVLTRIVC
+191 KWFYEHIVVTRIIC

-264 GIDIDLEDFF
+264 GVDIDLEDFF
-274 NMYLEYADPSSS
+274 NMYLEYADPSAS

-298 KDSKKDACE
+298 KDSKKDACG
-307 FIYGISEFMK
+307 FIYEISEFMK
-317 SYTDLLK
+317 SYTALLK
-324 KQDRYIY
+324 KQDRHIY

-354 DFDALKRLLVSYY
+354 DFDALKKLLVSYY

-391 KNNKGIETIQELI
+391 KSNKDIETIQELI

-413 FNQYHYNLWDSSSVY
+413 FNQYHYNLWDNSVY
-428 PSKWLRPILALAN
+428 PSKWLRPVLALAN
-441 YFMADEEKPHFIAMD
+441 YFMADEEKPHFIVMD

-486 WVNHIANLTL
+486 WVNNIANLTL
-496 LKRKKNAQALNMDF
+496 LKRKKNAQALNGDF

-517 SGKDPSKVISSMC
+517 GGKDTSKVISC
-530 YRLGIKDF
+530 YDITKELYSNYRKWNEKSLKERYKSLYNTITPILHIEGQEKEYEEKIEDDF
-538 FFFSPLR
+538 
-545 NTHGYGFTD
+545 D
-554 LAINDLLSKPCIFN
+554 L
-568 PKTNQL
+568 
-574 VRLDYIKNQFQK
+574 
-586 TPLLFSADLGA
+586 
-597 DLVSNIELQKIL
+597 E
-609 LEHFEQCIITDH
+609 
-621 HKSFEVD
+621 
-628 WIDGNKISYINLN
+628 
-641 DEKDANYYS
+641 
-650 GAFTSALVFSQ
+650 
-661 IFKYKPLL
+661 

>member
-7 ELKKLYQILVDAEY
+7 ELKKLHRILVDSEY

-47 GSYTNNRED
+47 GSYTNNKED
-56 EYFCGSIVIAE
+56 EYFCGSIVLAE
-67 NPKDK
+67 NQKDK

-94 RLYKHRLEQK
+94 KLYKDSLGQK
-104 SKDFIEGSIYDKY
+104 SKAFIKESIYDRH
-117 DKEKERLKFLTAQNY
+117 DEEKERLKFLTAQNY
-132 NSIFENTVLNHLEF
+132 NNIFENTVLNNLEF

-170 FRELLNES
+170 FKELLNES
-178 MENGSISDMDDFV
+178 VENGSISDIDDFV
-191 KWFYEHIVLTRIVC
+191 KWFYEHIVLTRIIC

-227 IDILKSSLMQEIKQD
+227 IDILKSNLMQEIKQD

-264 GIDIDLEDFF
+264 GVDIVLEDFF
-274 NMYLEYADPSSS
+274 NMYLEYADPSAS

-307 FIYGISEFMK
+307 FIYGVSAFMK

-324 KQDRYIY
+324 KQDRYVY

-348 LYVKYP
+348 IYVKYP
-354 DFDALKRLLVSYY
+354 DFDALKKLLVSYY

-391 KNNKGIETIQELI
+391 KSNKGIKTIQELM
-404 LDNIESYNT
+404 LHNINSYNT
-413 FNQYHYNLWDSSSVY
+413 FNQYLHNLWDSSSVY
-428 PSKWLRPILALAN
+428 PSKWVCPVLALAN
-441 YFMADEEKPHFIAMD
+441 YFMVDEEKPNFIVMD

-461 EHILPQKPKRGSQW
+461 EHILPQSPKKGSQW

-486 WVNHIANLTL
+486 WVNNIANLTL
-496 LKRKKNAQALNMDF
+496 LKRKKNAQALNGDF

-517 SGKDPSKVISSMC
+517 GGKDTSKVISC
-530 YRLGIKDF
+530 YDITKELYR
-538 FFFSPLR
+538 
-545 NTHGYGFTD
+545 
-554 LAINDLLSKPCIFN
+554 
-568 PKTNQL
+568 
-574 VRLDYIKNQFQK
+574 DYEKWDEK
-586 TPLLFSADLGA
+586 S
-597 DLVSNIELQKIL
+597 LQKRYDFL
-609 LEHFEQCIITDH
+609 YGIITPILH
-621 HKSFEVD
+621 IE
-628 WIDGNKISYINLN
+628 WQELGN
-641 DEKDANYYS
+641 
-650 GAFTSALVFSQ
+650 
-661 IFKYKPLL
+661 

>member
-7 ELKKLYQILVDAEY
+7 ELKKLHQILVDNDF

-47 GSYTNNRED
+47 GSYTNNKED

-67 NPKDK
+67 NQKDK

-94 RLYKHRLEQK
+94 KLYKHSLGQK
-104 SKDFIEGSIYDKY
+104 SKAFIKESIYDRH
-117 DKEKERLKFLTAQNY
+117 DEEKERLKFLTAQNY
-132 NSIFENTVLNHLEF
+132 NNIFENTVLNNLEF

-170 FRELLNES
+170 FKELLDES
-178 MENGSISDMDDFV
+178 MENGSISNIDDFV
-191 KWFYEHIVLTRIVC
+191 EWFYEHIVLTRIIC

-227 IDILKSSLMQEIKQD
+227 IDILKSNLMQEIKQD
-242 SEKRKDFIT
+242 SEKHKVFIT
-251 TWDKLVEACKSVE
+251 TWDKLVEACKSIE

-274 NMYLEYADPSSS
+274 NMYLEYADPSTS
-286 KKRADKGLKKVF
+286 KKRADKELKKVF
-298 KDSKKDACE
+298 KDSKKDACG
-307 FIYGISEFMK
+307 FIYDVSAFMK

-354 DFDALKRLLVSYY
+354 DFDALKKLLVSYY

-391 KNNKGIETIQELI
+391 KSNKGIKTIQELI
-404 LDNIESYNT
+404 LNNIESYNT
-413 FNQYHYNLWDSSSVY
+413 FNQYHDNLWDSFSVY
-428 PSKWLRPILALAN
+428 PSNWVRPVLSLAN
-441 YFMADEEKPHFIAMD
+441 YFMVDEEKPHFIVMD

-461 EHILPQKPKRGSQW
+461 EHVLPQTPKRGSQW
-475 NADFDKEKREE
+475 NADFDKEKKEE
-486 WVNHIANLTL
+486 WVNNIANLTL
-496 LKRKKNAQALNMDF
+496 LKRKKNAQSLNGDF

-517 SGKDPSKVISSMC
+517 GGKDTSKVISC
-530 YRLGIKDF
+530 YDITKELYSNYRKWNEKSLKERYK
-538 FFFSPLR
+538 SLY
-545 NTHGYGFTD
+545 NTITPVLHIEGQKKEFKEEIEEEID
-554 LAINDLLSKPCIFN
+554 L
-568 PKTNQL
+568 
-574 VRLDYIKNQFQK
+574 
-586 TPLLFSADLGA
+586 
-597 DLVSNIELQKIL
+597 E
-609 LEHFEQCIITDH
+609 
-621 HKSFEVD
+621 
-628 WIDGNKISYINLN
+628 
-641 DEKDANYYS
+641 
-650 GAFTSALVFSQ
+650 
-661 IFKYKPLL
+661 

>member
-7 ELKKLYQILVDAEY
+7 ELKKLHQILVDAEY

-47 GSYTNNRED
+47 GSYTNNKED

-132 NSIFENTVLNHLEF
+132 NSIFENTVLNNLEF
-146 EDNIKKSELNKKF
+146 EDNIKKSEWNKKF
-159 EENTYLRNAYY
+159 DENTYLRNAYY

-191 KWFYEHIVLTRIVC
+191 KWFYEHIVLTRIIC

-210 AMQIFQV
+210 AVQIFQV

-264 GIDIDLEDFF
+264 SIDIDLEDFF
-274 NMYLEYADPSSS
+274 NMYLEYADPSTS

-298 KDSKKDACE
+298 KDSKKDACG
-307 FIYGISEFMK
+307 FIYEISEFMK
-317 SYTDLLK
+317 AYTALLK

-331 LLRYLPS
+331 LLMYLPS

-354 DFDALKRLLVSYY
+354 DFDALKKLLVSYY

-391 KNNKGIETIQELI
+391 KSNKDIETIQELI

-413 FNQYHYNLWDSSSVY
+413 FNQYHYNLWDSFSAY
-428 PSKWLRPILALAN
+428 PSKWVRPVLALAN
-441 YFMADEEKPHFIAMD
+441 YFMADEEKPHFIVMD

-486 WVNHIANLTL
+486 WVNNIANLTL
-496 LKRKKNAQALNMDF
+496 LKRKKNAKALNGDF

-517 SGKDPSKVISSMC
+517 GGKDPSKVISC
-530 YRLGIKDF
+530 YDITKELY
-538 FFFSPLR
+538 S
-545 NTHGYGFTD
+545 
-554 LAINDLLSKPCIFN
+554 
-568 PKTNQL
+568 
-574 VRLDYIKNQFQK
+574 DYRK
-586 TPLLFSADLGA
+586 
-597 DLVSNIELQKIL
+597 
-609 LEHFEQCIITDH
+609 
-621 HKSFEVD
+621 
-628 WIDGNKISYINLN
+628 W
-641 DEKDANYYS
+641 DEKS
-650 GAFTSALVFSQ
+650 L
-661 IFKYKPLL
+661 KERYKSLYNTITPVLHIEGQEEEIEEECEDDFDLEWLKTIKHKNNKGIINA

>member
-1 MAKVEV
+1 MAKIEV
-7 ELKKLYQILVDAEY
+7 ELKKLHQILVDSEY

-47 GSYTNNRED
+47 GSYTNNED

-67 NPKDK
+67 NQKDN

-94 RLYKHRLEQK
+94 KLYKHSLREK
-104 SKDFIEGSIYDKY
+104 SEAFIKESIYDRH
-117 DKEKERLKFLTAQNY
+117 DEEKERLKFLTAQNY
-132 NSIFENTVLNHLEF
+132 NNIFENTVLNHLEF

-170 FRELLNES
+170 FKELLDES
-178 MENGSISDMDDFV
+178 IKNGSISDIDHFV
-191 KWFYEHIVLTRIVC
+191 KWFYEHIVLTRIIC

-227 IDILKSSLMQEIKQD
+227 IDILKSNLMQEIKQD

-251 TWDKLVEACKSVE
+251 TWDKLVEDCKSVE
-264 GIDIDLEDFF
+264 GVDIDLEDFF
-274 NMYLEYADPSSS
+274 NMYLEYADPSVS

-307 FIYGISEFMK
+307 FIYGVSAFMK

-331 LLRYLPS
+331 LLRYLLS

-354 DFDALKRLLVSYY
+354 DFDALKKLLVSYY
-367 YQTWIAGGTITRIKQ
+367 YQNWIAGGTITRIKP

-391 KNNKGIETIQELI
+391 KSNKSVKTIKELI
-404 LDNIESYNT
+404 LNNIGSYNT
-413 FNQYHYNLWDSSSVY
+413 FDQYLYNLWKSSSVY
-428 PSKWLRPILALAN
+428 PSKWVHPVLALAN
-441 YFMADEEKPHFIAMD
+441 YFMADEEKPHFIVMD

-461 EHILPQKPKRGSQW
+461 EHILPQSPKKGSQW
-475 NADFDKEKREE
+475 NADFNKEKKEK
-486 WVNHIANLTL
+486 WVNNIANLTL
-496 LKRKKNAQALNMDF
+496 LKRKKNAKALNGDF

-517 SGKDPSKVISSMC
+517 GGKDTSKVISC
-530 YRLGIKDF
+530 YDITKELYR
-538 FFFSPLR
+538 
-545 NTHGYGFTD
+545 
-554 LAINDLLSKPCIFN
+554 
-568 PKTNQL
+568 
-574 VRLDYIKNQFQK
+574 DYEKWDEK
-586 TPLLFSADLGA
+586 S
-597 DLVSNIELQKIL
+597 LQKRYDFL
-609 LEHFEQCIITDH
+609 RGIITPILH
-621 HKSFEVD
+621 IEGQKEEFEEEIEEE
-628 WIDGNKISYINLN
+628 IDL
-641 DEKDANYYS
+641 E
-650 GAFTSALVFSQ
+650 
-661 IFKYKPLL
+661 

>member
-1 MAKVEV
+1 MAKVKV
-7 ELKKLYQILVDAEY
+7 ELKKLHQILVDGKY

-34 DKDHLGALIDDLV
+34 DKDHLGTLIDDLV
-47 GSYTNNRED
+47 GSYTNNKED
-56 EYFCGSIVIAE
+56 EDFKYFCGSIAIAK
-67 NPKDK
+67 NQKDK

-94 RLYKHRLEQK
+94 KLYKNSLGQK
-104 SKDFIEGSIYDKY
+104 SKAFIKESIYDRH
-117 DKEKERLKFLTAQNY
+117 DEERERLKFLTAQNY
-132 NSIFENTVLNHLEF
+132 NAIFENTVLNNLEF
-146 EDNIKKSELNKKF
+146 EDNIKKSKLNKKF

-170 FRELLNES
+170 FKELLNES
-178 MENGSISDMDDFV
+178 VENGSISDIDDFV
-191 KWFYEHIVLTRIVC
+191 KWFYEHIVLTRIIC

-227 IDILKSSLMQEIKQD
+227 IDILKSNLMQEIKQD

-251 TWDKLVEACKSVE
+251 TWDKLVEACKSIE

-274 NMYLEYADPSSS
+274 NMYLEYADPSAS

-307 FIYGISEFMK
+307 FIYGVSAFMK

-354 DFDALKRLLVSYY
+354 DFDALKKLLVSYY

-391 KNNKGIETIQELI
+391 KSNKGIKTIQELI
-404 LDNIESYNT
+404 LNNIDSYNT
-413 FNQYHYNLWDSSSVY
+413 FNQYFYNLWDSSSVY
-428 PSKWLRPILALAN
+428 PSQWVRPVLALAN
-441 YFMADEEKPHFIAMD
+441 YFMVDEEKPNFIVMD

-461 EHILPQKPKRGSQW
+461 EHVLPQNPKRGSQW
-475 NADFDKEKREE
+475 NADFDKEKREK
-486 WVNHIANLTL
+486 WVNNIANLTL
-496 LKRKKNAQALNMDF
+496 LKRKKNAQALNEDF

-517 SGKDPSKVISSMC
+517 GGKDTSKVISC
-530 YRLGIKDF
+530 YDITKELYR
-538 FFFSPLR
+538 
-545 NTHGYGFTD
+545 
-554 LAINDLLSKPCIFN
+554 
-568 PKTNQL
+568 
-574 VRLDYIKNQFQK
+574 DYEKWDEK
-586 TPLLFSADLGA
+586 S
-597 DLVSNIELQKIL
+597 LQKRYDFL
-609 LEHFEQCIITDH
+609 YGIITPILH
-621 HKSFEVD
+621 EGQEEEFEEEIEEE
-628 WIDGNKISYINLN
+628 IDL
-641 DEKDANYYS
+641 E
-650 GAFTSALVFSQ
+650 
-661 IFKYKPLL
+661 

>member
-47 GSYTNNRED
+47 GSYTNNED
-56 EYFCGSIVIAE
+56 QYFCGSIVIAE

-82 LTSFIILACTIL
+82 LTSFIILTCTIL

-132 NSIFENTVLNHLEF
+132 NSIFENTVLNNLKF

-170 FRELLNES
+170 FKELLNES
-178 MENGSISDMDDFV
+178 IKNGSISDMDDFV
-191 KWFYEHIVLTRIVC
+191 KWFYEHIVVTRIIC

-264 GIDIDLEDFF
+264 GVDIDLEDFF
-274 NMYLEYADPSSS
+274 NMYLEYADPNVS

-298 KDSKKDACE
+298 KDSKKDACG
-307 FIYGISEFMK
+307 FIYEISEFMK
-317 SYTDLLK
+317 AFTALLK

-338 RYWASILTTA
+338 KYWASILTTA

-354 DFDALKRLLVSYY
+354 DFDALKKLLVSYY

-391 KNNKGIETIQELI
+391 KSNKGIETIQELI

-413 FNQYHYNLWDSSSVY
+413 SNQYHYNLWDSHSVY
-428 PSKWLRPILALAN
+428 PSKWVRSVLALAN
-441 YFMADEEKPHFIAMD
+441 YFMADEEKPHFIVMD

-461 EHILPQKPKRGSQW
+461 EHVLPQNPKRGSQW
-475 NADFDKEKREE
+475 NADFDKEKREK
-486 WVNHIANLTL
+486 WVNNIANLTL
-496 LKRKKNAQALNMDF
+496 LKRKKNAKALNGDF

-517 SGKDPSKVISSMC
+517 GGKDTSKVISC
-530 YRLGIKDF
+530 YDITKKLY
-538 FFFSPLR
+538 S
-545 NTHGYGFTD
+545 
-554 LAINDLLSKPCIFN
+554 
-568 PKTNQL
+568 
-574 VRLDYIKNQFQK
+574 DYRKWDEKSLKERYKF
-586 TPLLFSADLGA
+586 LH
-597 DLVSNIELQKIL
+597 E
-609 LEHFEQCIITDH
+609 IITPVLHIEGQEEEYEEEIEDDFDL
-621 HKSFEVD
+621 K
-628 WIDGNKISYINLN
+628 
-641 DEKDANYYS
+641 
-650 GAFTSALVFSQ
+650 
-661 IFKYKPLL
+661 

>member
-1 MAKVEV
+1 MAQLEV
-7 ELKKLYQILVDAEY
+7 KLKKLYQILVDAEY

-34 DKDHLGALIDDLV
+34 DKDHLGVLVDDLV

-94 RLYKHRLEQK
+94 RLYKHRLGQK

-159 EENTYLRNAYY
+159 DENTYLRNAYY

-191 KWFYEHIVLTRIVC
+191 EWFYEHIALTRIVC

-264 GIDIDLEDFF
+264 GVDIDLEDFF
-274 NMYLEYADPSSS
+274 NMYLEYADPSAS

-298 KDSKKDACE
+298 KDSKKDACG
-307 FIYGISEFMK
+307 FIYDVSAFMK

-338 RYWASILTTA
+338 RFWASILTTA

-354 DFDALKRLLVSYY
+354 DFDALKKLLVSYY
-367 YQTWIAGGTITRIKQ
+367 YQTWIAEARSRASSKRVSTLSKMLKAIK
-382 TSINIIKNV
+382 TLK
-391 KNNKGIETIQELI
+391 
-404 LDNIESYNT
+404 
-413 FNQYHYNLWDSSSVY
+413 
-428 PSKWLRPILALAN
+428 PSKSLYW
-441 YFMADEEKPHFIAMD
+441 
-456 AETQV
+456 
-461 EHILPQKPKRGSQW
+461 
-475 NADFDKEKREE
+475 
-486 WVNHIANLTL
+486 
-496 LKRKKNAQALNMDF
+496 
-510 DEKRKIY
+510 
-517 SGKDPSKVISSMC
+517 
-530 YRLGIKDF
+530 
-538 FFFSPLR
+538 
-545 NTHGYGFTD
+545 
-554 LAINDLLSKPCIFN
+554 
-568 PKTNQL
+568 
-574 VRLDYIKNQFQK
+574 
-586 TPLLFSADLGA
+586 
-597 DLVSNIELQKIL
+597 
-609 LEHFEQCIITDH
+609 IT
-621 HKSFEVD
+621 
-628 WIDGNKISYINLN
+628 
-641 DEKDANYYS
+641 
-650 GAFTSALVFSQ
+650 
-661 IFKYKPLL
+661 

>member
-1 MAKVEV
+1 MAKVDV
-7 ELKKLYQILVDAEY
+7 ELKKLHQILVDSEY

-47 GSYTNNRED
+47 GSYTNNKED
-56 EYFCGSIVIAE
+56 EYFCGSIVIAK
-67 NPKDK
+67 NQKDN

-94 RLYKHRLEQK
+94 RLYKDSLGKK
-104 SKDFIEGSIYDKY
+104 SEDFIKESIYDRH
-117 DKEKERLKFLTAQNY
+117 DEEKERLKFLTAQNY
-132 NSIFENTVLNHLEF
+132 NNIFENTVLNNLEF

-170 FRELLNES
+170 FKELLDES
-178 MENGSISDMDDFV
+178 VENGSISDIDDFV
-191 KWFYEHIVLTRIVC
+191 KWFYEHIVLTRIIC

-227 IDILKSSLMQEIKQD
+227 IDILKSNLMQEIKQD

-264 GIDIDLEDFF
+264 GVDIDLEDFF
-274 NMYLEYADPSSS
+274 NMYLEYADPSNS

-307 FIYGISEFMK
+307 FIYGVSAFMK

-354 DFDALKRLLVSYY
+354 DFDALKKLLVSYY

-391 KNNKGIETIQELI
+391 KSNKGIKTIQELI
-404 LDNIESYNT
+404 LNNIDSYNT
-413 FNQYHYNLWDSSSVY
+413 FDQYFYNLWKSSSVY
-428 PSKWLRPILALAN
+428 PSKWVHPVLALAN
-441 YFMADEEKPHFIAMD
+441 YFMVDEEKPNFIVMD
-456 AETQV
+456 TETQV
-461 EHILPQKPKRGSQW
+461 EHVLPQKPKRGSQW
-475 NADFDKEKREE
+475 NADFDKEKKEE
-486 WVNHIANLTL
+486 WVNNIANLTL
-496 LKRKKNAQALNMDF
+496 LKRKKNAQALNGDF

-517 SGKDPSKVISSMC
+517 SGKDTSKVISC
-530 YRLGIKDF
+530 YDITKELY
-538 FFFSPLR
+538 R
-545 NTHGYGFTD
+545 NYKKWD
-554 LAINDLLSKPCIFN
+554 EKS
-568 PKTNQL
+568 
-574 VRLDYIKNQFQK
+574 
-586 TPLLFSADLGA
+586 
-597 DLVSNIELQKIL
+597 LQKRYDFL
-609 LEHFEQCIITDH
+609 YKIITPILH
-621 HKSFEVD
+621 IEGQEEEFEEE
-628 WIDGNKISYINLN
+628 IDL
-641 DEKDANYYS
+641 E
-650 GAFTSALVFSQ
+650 
-661 IFKYKPLL
+661 

>member
-1 MAKVEV
+1 KVEV
-7 ELKKLYQILVDAEY
+7 ELKKLYQILVDAKY

-94 RLYKHRLEQK
+94 RLYKHRLGQK
-104 SKDFIEGSIYDKY
+104 SKDFIEVSIYDKY

-132 NSIFENTVLNHLEF
+132 NSIFENTVLKNLEF
-146 EDNIKKSELNKKF
+146 EDNIKKSELHKKF
-159 EENTYLRNAYY
+159 DENTYLRNAYY

-178 MENGSISDMDDFV
+178 MENGLSDMDDFV
-191 KWFYEHIVLTRIVC
+191 MWFYEHIALTRIIC

-242 SEKRKDFIT
+242 SEKRKNFIT

-307 FIYGISEFMK
+307 FIYDVSAFMK

-338 RYWASILTTA
+338 RFWASILTTA
-348 LYVKYP
+348 LYVKYL
-354 DFDALKRLLVSYY
+354 DFDALKKLLVSYY

-391 KNNKGIETIQELI
+391 KSNKDIETIQKLI

-413 FNQYHYNLWDSSSVY
+413 FNQYHYNLWDSYSVY
-428 PSKWLRPILALAN
+428 PNKWVRPVLALVN
-441 YFMADEEKPHFIAMD
+441 YFMTDEEKPHFIVMD
-456 AETQV
+456 SETQV
-461 EHILPQKPKRGSQW
+461 EHILPQTPKKDSQW

-486 WVNHIANLTL
+486 WVNNIANLTL
-496 LKRKKNAQALNMDF
+496 LKRKKNAQALNGDF

-517 SGKDPSKVISSMC
+517 SGKDPSKVISC
-530 YRLGIKDF
+530 YDITKEL
-538 FFFSPLR
+538 
-545 NTHGYGFTD
+545 Y
-554 LAINDLLSKPCIFN
+554 
-568 PKTNQL
+568 
-574 VRLDYIKNQFQK
+574 
-586 TPLLFSADLGA
+586 
-597 DLVSNIELQKIL
+597 SNYRKWDEKSLQKRYDFL
-609 LEHFEQCIITDH
+609 YEIITPILHIEGQEEEYEDD
-621 HKSFEVD
+621 FDLE
-628 WIDGNKISYINLN
+628 
-641 DEKDANYYS
+641 
-650 GAFTSALVFSQ
+650 
-661 IFKYKPLL
+661 

>member
-7 ELKKLYQILVDAEY
+7 ELKKLHQILVDSEY

-47 GSYTNNRED
+47 GSYTNNKED

-67 NPKDK
+67 NQKDN

-94 RLYKHRLEQK
+94 KLYKNSLGQK
-104 SKDFIEGSIYDKY
+104 SKAFIKESIYDRH
-117 DKEKERLKFLTAQNY
+117 DEEKERLKFLTAQNY
-132 NSIFENTVLNHLEF
+132 NNIFENTVLNNLEF

-170 FRELLNES
+170 FKELLNES
-178 MENGSISDMDDFV
+178 VENGSISDIDDFV
-191 KWFYEHIVLTRIVC
+191 KWFYEHIVLTRIIC

-227 IDILKSSLMQEIKQD
+227 IDILKSNLMQKIKQD

-251 TWDKLVEACKSVE
+251 TWDKLVEACKSIE
-264 GIDIDLEDFF
+264 GIDIDPEDFF
-274 NMYLEYADPSSS
+274 NMYLEYADPSTS
-286 KKRADKGLKKVF
+286 KKRADKELKKVF

-307 FIYGISEFMK
+307 FIYGVSAFMK

-338 RYWASILTTA
+338 RFWASILTTA

-354 DFDALKRLLVSYY
+354 DFDALKKLLVSYY
-367 YQTWIAGGTITRIKQ
+367 YQTWIAGGTITRIKP

-391 KNNKGIETIQELI
+391 KSNKGIKTIQELI
-404 LDNIESYNT
+404 LDNINSYNT
-413 FNQYHYNLWDSSSVY
+413 FNQYFYNLWDSSSVY
-428 PSKWLRPILALAN
+428 PSKWVCPILALAN
-441 YFMADEEKPHFIAMD
+441 YFMVDEEKPNFIVMD

-461 EHILPQKPKRGSQW
+461 EHVLPQNPKEGSQW
-475 NADFDKEKREE
+475 NKDFDKEKKEE
-486 WVNHIANLTL
+486 WVNNIANLTL
-496 LKRKKNAQALNMDF
+496 LKRKKNAQALNGDF

-517 SGKDPSKVISSMC
+517 GGKDTSKVISC
-530 YRLGIKDF
+530 YDITKELYR
-538 FFFSPLR
+538 
-545 NTHGYGFTD
+545 
-554 LAINDLLSKPCIFN
+554 
-568 PKTNQL
+568 
-574 VRLDYIKNQFQK
+574 DYEKWDEK
-586 TPLLFSADLGA
+586 S
-597 DLVSNIELQKIL
+597 LQKRYDFL
-609 LEHFEQCIITDH
+609 RGIITPILH
-621 HKSFEVD
+621 IEGQEEEFERKLKKKL
-628 WIDGNKISYINLN
+628 I
-641 DEKDANYYS
+641 
-650 GAFTSALVFSQ
+650 
-661 IFKYKPLL
+661 

>member
-7 ELKKLYQILVDAEY
+7 ELKKLHQILVDAKY

-34 DKDHLGALIDDLV
+34 DKDHLGVLVDDLV

-132 NSIFENTVLNHLEF
+132 NNIFENTVLNHLEF

-178 MENGSISDMDDFV
+178 MENGSISDIDDFV
-191 KWFYEHIVLTRIVC
+191 KWFYEHIALTRIIC

-264 GIDIDLEDFF
+264 GVDIDLEDFF
-274 NMYLEYADPSSS
+274 NMYLEYADPSTS

-298 KDSKKDACE
+298 KDSKKDACG
-307 FIYGISEFMK
+307 FIYEVSEFMK
-317 SYTDLLK
+317 AYTALLK
-324 KQDRYIY
+324 KQDRHIY

-354 DFDALKRLLVSYY
+354 DFDALKKLLVSYY

-391 KNNKGIETIQELI
+391 KSNKDIETIQELI
-404 LDNIESYNT
+404 LDNIDSYNT
-413 FNQYHYNLWDSSSVY
+413 FNQYHYNLWDSYSVY
-428 PSKWLRPILALAN
+428 PSKWLRPVLALA
-441 YFMADEEKPHFIAMD
+441 
-456 AETQV
+456 
-461 EHILPQKPKRGSQW
+461 
-475 NADFDKEKREE
+475 
-486 WVNHIANLTL
+486 TL
-496 LKRKKNAQALNMDF
+496 FHDR
-510 DEKRKIY
+510 
-517 SGKDPSKVISSMC
+517 
-530 YRLGIKDF
+530 
-538 FFFSPLR
+538 
-545 NTHGYGFTD
+545 
-554 LAINDLLSKPCIFN
+554 
-568 PKTNQL
+568 
-574 VRLDYIKNQFQK
+574 
-586 TPLLFSADLGA
+586 
-597 DLVSNIELQKIL
+597 
-609 LEHFEQCIITDH
+609 
-621 HKSFEVD
+621 
-628 WIDGNKISYINLN
+628 
-641 DEKDANYYS
+641 
-650 GAFTSALVFSQ
+650 
-661 IFKYKPLL
+661 

>member
-56 EYFCGSIVIAE
+56 EYFCSSIVIAE

-94 RLYKHRLEQK
+94 KLYKHRLGQK

-132 NSIFENTVLNHLEF
+132 NSIFENTVLKSLEF

-170 FRELLNES
+170 FKELLDES
-178 MENGSISDMDDFV
+178 MENGAISNIDDFV
-191 KWFYEHIVLTRIVC
+191 MWFYDHIVLTRIIC

-242 SEKRKDFIT
+242 DERRKDFIA
-251 TWDKLVEACKSVE
+251 TWDKIVDACKSVE

-298 KDSKKDACE
+298 KDSKKNACE
-307 FIYGISEFMK
+307 FIYEVSEFMK

-338 RYWASILTTA
+338 RFWASILTTA

-354 DFDALKRLLVSYY
+354 DFDALKKLLVSYY
-367 YQTWIAGGTITRIKQ
+367 YQTCIAGGTITRIKQ
-382 TSINIIKNV
+382 TSINIIKNI
-391 KNNKGIETIQELI
+391 KNNKDIETIQELI
-404 LDNIESYNT
+404 LDNIAFHNT

-428 PSKWLRPILALAN
+428 PSKWVCPVLALAN
-441 YFMADEEKPHFIAMD
+441 YFMTDDEEPNFIAMD

-486 WVNHIANLTL
+486 WVNNIANLTL

-510 DEKRKIY
+510 DEKRQIY
-517 SGKDPSKVISSMC
+517 GGKDMSRVISC
-530 YRLGIKDF
+530 YHITKELY
-538 FFFSPLR
+538 S
-545 NTHGYGFTD
+545 
-554 LAINDLLSKPCIFN
+554 
-568 PKTNQL
+568 
-574 VRLDYIKNQFQK
+574 DYRKWNEN
-586 TPLLFSADLGA
+586 S
-597 DLVSNIELQKIL
+597 LQKRYDFL
-609 LEHFEQCIITDH
+609 YEIITPVLH
-621 HKSFEVD
+621 IE
-628 WIDGNKISYINLN
+628 GQEE
-641 DEKDANYYS
+641 DEDD
-650 GAFTSALVFSQ
+650 FDLE
-661 IFKYKPLL
+661 

>member
-7 ELKKLYQILVDAEY
+7 ELKKLHQILVDSEY

-67 NPKDK
+67 NQKDN

-94 RLYKHRLEQK
+94 RLYKDSLEQK
-104 SKDFIEGSIYDKY
+104 SKAFIEESIYDRY

-146 EDNIKKSELNKKF
+146 EDIKKSELNKKF

-170 FRELLNES
+170 FKELLNES
-178 MENGSISDMDDFV
+178 VENGSISDMDDFV
-191 KWFYEHIVLTRIVC
+191 KWFYEHIVLTRIIC

-264 GIDIDLEDFF
+264 GVDIDLEDFF
-274 NMYLEYADPSSS
+274 NMYLEYADPSTS

-298 KDSKKDACE
+298 KDSKKDACG
-307 FIYGISEFMK
+307 FIYEISEFMK
-317 SYTDLLK
+317 AYTALLK
-324 KQDRYIY
+324 KQDRYVY

-354 DFDALKRLLVSYY
+354 DFDALKKLLVSYY

-391 KNNKGIETIQELI
+391 KSNKSVETIKELI
-404 LDNIESYNT
+404 LNNINSYNT
-413 FNQYHYNLWDSSSVY
+413 FDQYLYNLWNSSSVY
-428 PSKWLRPILALAN
+428 PSKWVRPVLALAN
-441 YFMADEEKPHFIAMD
+441 YFMADEEKPHFIVMD

-486 WVNHIANLTL
+486 WVNNIANLTL
-496 LKRKKNAQALNMDF
+496 LKRKKNAQALNGDF

-517 SGKDPSKVISSMC
+517 GGKDTSKVISC
-530 YRLGIKDF
+530 YDITKELYSNYRKWNEKSLQERYKF
-538 FFFSPLR
+538 LY
-545 NTHGYGFTD
+545 NTITPILHIEGQEEEIEEEFEEEID
-554 LAINDLLSKPCIFN
+554 L
-568 PKTNQL
+568 
-574 VRLDYIKNQFQK
+574 
-586 TPLLFSADLGA
+586 
-597 DLVSNIELQKIL
+597 E
-609 LEHFEQCIITDH
+609 
-621 HKSFEVD
+621 
-628 WIDGNKISYINLN
+628 
-641 DEKDANYYS
+641 
-650 GAFTSALVFSQ
+650 
-661 IFKYKPLL
+661 